1 MKIKMSPLSDLDRS
15 VQGQFQRQQGIDIF
29 LKNKMASLAFLLGG
43 AAINALAF
51 SGTNYLFS
59 NILSDHGAEERKRH
73 DLAIEE
79 FQKDRD
85 EWNQERIERLDF
97 INQEIRKRNAAIN
110 YFNDNLDKG
119 MLEYYRMTGKRLP
132 PLRSRPKLTDY
143 YHPSDNQKSGEL
155 LFIIGGMSLVTYM
168 IFKYMP

>member
-1 MKIKMSPLSDLDRS
+1 
-15 VQGQFQRQQGIDIF
+15 
-29 LKNKMASLAFLLGG
+29 MASLTFLLGG

-51 SGTNYLFS
+51 LGINYLFS
-59 NILSDHGAEERKRH
+59 NILSDHGAKERKRH

-85 EWNQERIERLDF
+85 EWNQERTEGLDF

-110 YFNDNLDKG
+110 YFNDLDKE

-132 PLRSRPKLTDY
+132 PSLSRPKLTDY
-143 YHPSDNQKSGEL
+143 YHPSNNQKSGEF
-155 LFIIGGMSLVTYM
+155 LFITGEMSLVTNM